1 MLTTNDLSLLHET
14 KKFLYKN
21 LEIKDMGETF
31 YVIKIEIFYDK
42 SPKLLG
48 LSQKAYINKV
58 LKRFKMK
65 KCYVSVVPIQN
76 RDKFNLMQ
84 CPRNELEHMEKK
96 MISYAFVVGSLM
108 YA

>member
-21 LEIKDMGETF
+21 LEIKDMGEAS
-31 YVIKIEIFYDK
+31 YVIKIEIFCDK
-42 SPKLLG
+42 SPRLLG

-65 KCYVSVVPIQN
+65 KYYVSVVPIQN

-96 MISYAFVVGSLM
+96 MILDVCLDLYQARH
-108 YA
+108 